1 MSRQLGRVTE
11 AILAMPP
18 ADDKKVHRCQGYATS
33 KKRNCRNPIGIPR
46 VKKRQDIVK
55 KLITLSLS
63 DAVDSEF
70 LLELVD
76 VCLCIKHGNDEVEV
90 ENLLAKFQ
98 QQLEDAATVEKK
110 VLKPHE

>member
-1 MSRQLGRVTE
+1 
-11 AILAMPP
+11 MPP

-33 KKRNCRNPIGIPR
+33 KKRNCRNPIGIAR
-46 VKKRQDIVK
+46 VKKRQEVVK
-55 KLITLSLS
+55 KLTGLSFS

-76 VCLCIKHGNDEVEV
+76 VCLCIKHGKEEVEV

-98 QQLEDAATVEKK
+98 QQLEDAAAVEKRVFK
-110 VLKPHE
+110 AHE